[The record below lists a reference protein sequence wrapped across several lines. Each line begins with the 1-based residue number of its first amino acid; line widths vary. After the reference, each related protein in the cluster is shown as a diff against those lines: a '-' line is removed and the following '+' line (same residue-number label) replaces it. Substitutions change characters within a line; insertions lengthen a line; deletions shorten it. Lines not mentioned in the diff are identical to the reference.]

1 MSQQLNADAPPPV
14 VVTIFDQ
21 PYRLRSGRGDEHLRR
36 VAGLVD
42 ERMREVATHMKSL
55 DMTRIAVLAALNLA
69 DELESLRLDQARD
82 DATPNEATR
91 DESTY
96 DTARDTTT
104 SEATTGGAADA
115 ARDASTPAD
124 LHAADARATEPDARN
139 SRRSWF
145 EDIFEADDESPARD
159 NERRLSTEIS
169 SKLRPRRRD

>member
-1 MSQQLNADAPPPV
+1 MSQQLDADAPPPPV

-69 DELESLRLDQARD
+69 DELESLRLDQSRD
-82 DATPNEATR
+82 DSTHNDATHDAATR
-91 DESTY
+91 DEAAGASST
-96 DTARDTTT
+96 AN
-104 SEATTGGAADA
+104 
-115 ARDASTPAD
+115 AD
-124 LHAADARATEPDARN
+124 LHAGGAQANEPVADNA
-139 SRRSWF
+139 RRSWF
-145 EDIFEADDESPARD
+145 EDIFEADDEPPTREG
-159 NERRLSTEIS
+159 ERRLSNDLS